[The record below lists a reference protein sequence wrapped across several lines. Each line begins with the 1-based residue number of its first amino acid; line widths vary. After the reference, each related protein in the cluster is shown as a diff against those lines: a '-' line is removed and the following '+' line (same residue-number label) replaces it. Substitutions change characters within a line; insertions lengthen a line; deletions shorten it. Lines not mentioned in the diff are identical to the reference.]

1 MPSRVSIVKSEHDD
15 MVWLGI
21 TNVRSK
27 IMTMPMPYNIHDC
40 TASCC
45 GKSDRLLSAMIEIMI
60 VPPESRSVK
69 GIVHETFCR
78 ENECL
83 EVSVAFPTHVML
95 HALDC

>member
-1 MPSRVSIVKSEHDD
+1 MPSRVSVAKSEHGD

-40 TASCC
+40 TANCC
-45 GKSDRLLSAMIEIMI
+45 GKSDRSLAPMIENTI
-60 VPPESRSVK
+60 VSPESRSAK
-69 GIVHETFCR
+69 GIVHGTFCR